1 MWVRLAIKRKKQ
13 GQNSS
18 FLYQRSFQSTEF
30 AKLILFT
37 IDSFTKAAWVA
48 MEKSVLPR

>member
-18 FLYQRSFQSTEF
+18 LLYQRSFQPTEL
-30 AKLILFT
+30 AKLILFP

>member
-1 MWVRLAIKRKKQ
+1 MWVRLAIKRRNQ
-13 GQNSS
+13 GQSS
-18 FLYQRSFQSTEF
+18 SLLYHRSFQPTVL
-30 AKLILFT
+30 AKLILFF

>member
-1 MWVRLAIKRKKQ
+1 MWERLAIKQKKQ
-13 GQNSS
+13 EQSS
-18 FLYQRSFQSTEF
+18 SLFYQRSFQPTEL
-30 AKLILFT
+30 AKLILIL